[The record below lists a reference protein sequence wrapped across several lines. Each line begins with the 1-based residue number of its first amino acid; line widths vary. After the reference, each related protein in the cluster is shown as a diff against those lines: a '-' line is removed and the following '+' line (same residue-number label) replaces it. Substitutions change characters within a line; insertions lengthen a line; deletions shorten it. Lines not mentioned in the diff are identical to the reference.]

1 MDKIKRI
8 KNMEKILD
16 KSADIFKELNLA
28 LDKLEDNLS
37 DYKKLDDYYSSQDW
51 FSDADDF
58 NDNLLPKDLKCGV
71 LSEDAAYNLFGENYE
86 LAIRMLEIATKMLK
100 RG

>member
-51 FSDADDF
+51 FSDAADF
-58 NDNLLPKDLKCGV
+58 NDNLLSKDLKCGV

>member
-1 MDKIKRI
+1 MDKLKRI
-8 KNMEKILD
+8 KTMEKILD